1 MENSEKFVGY
11 LTEAGYYSLKQTKDK
26 DSDGARTVPYSPSYV
41 GTPLHCAVLLG
52 DKQQV
57 QQVMKENGS
66 LTAGFGRCGKSTVS
80 LAVISRDED
89 LLELLLRNG
98 CSAVAPDADAR
109 TPLHH
114 AAQKAADGCM
124 RLLLGWCEAPGTPTA
139 MAALTP
145 DQHGV
150 TPLHVATSTSSTK
163 CLVLLLKHSEAG
175 MVDPQDNKKRT
186 PLHWAARYN
195 NEPAVALLLRHG
207 ANCHMP
213 DDQGQTPL
221 HCALLPSLPQSVAA
235 VRSNVG

>member
-1 MENSEKFVGY
+1 MAKKRC
-11 LTEAGYYSLKQTKDK
+11 LTEQEIAEILDTDDSYDDPDFVLSDDCASDSCDNDQEQNMNLFESSGDEEEQNVDKNKDLFTAE

-57 QQVMKENGS
+57 QQVIKENGS

-124 RLLLGWCEAPGTPTA
+124 RLLLGWCEAPGRPTA

-150 TPLHVATSTSSTK
+150 TPLHVATSTSSIK

-175 MVDPQDNKKRT
+175 MVDPQDNKK
-186 PLHWAARYN
+186 
-195 NEPAVALLLRHG
+195 
-207 ANCHMP
+207 
-213 DDQGQTPL
+213 
-221 HCALLPSLPQSVAA
+221 
-235 VRSNVG
+235 